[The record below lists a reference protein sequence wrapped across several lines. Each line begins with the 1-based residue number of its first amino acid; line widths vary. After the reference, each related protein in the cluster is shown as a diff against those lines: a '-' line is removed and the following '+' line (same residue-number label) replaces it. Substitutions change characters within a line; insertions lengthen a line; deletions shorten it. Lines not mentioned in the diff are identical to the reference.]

1 MDSHP
6 SSHRSKFQHQEV
18 NAELEDDII
27 LTIAVPAYNASRF
40 LARTLDPFLELNSDY
55 QHYLEVIIVND
66 GSTDNTAEIAD
77 EYVQKCPQMF
87 KAVHKENGG
96 HGSGVNYGI
105 EHGKGMYY
113 YVLDADD
120 WLDVEALE
128 KVLTRLLDMR
138 TDYLCGISEHVP
150 DLFLVDYTYENI
162 ESGRSRMRLNK
173 QVPVEEFFKF
183 EESKQFGVATYLT
196 MHSMIYRMAVLHE
209 AQLKLPEHCFYVD
222 NLLAYIPL
230 PYCEYFY
237 YYPKE
242 LYHYEVGRDDQSV
255 NEQNFIKRIDQQ
267 LKVTRLL
274 TTAYHLYDDLTA
286 EQERL
291 RNYLLHYL
299 SAMYTVSTIHLLLIN
314 NKEADAKKKALWE
327 DLRTYDVKMY
337 RKVSHSLANYLLNLP
352 LNNKFIVAVYRI
364 VKKLLKF
371 N

>member
-1 MDSHP
+1 MEGHS
-6 SSHRSKFQHQEV
+6 SKFQHQEI

-27 LTIAVPAYNASRF
+27 LTIAVPAYNASQF
-40 LARTLDPFLELNSDY
+40 LARTLDPFLELDADF

-66 GSTDNTAEIAD
+66 GSTDNTGAIAD
-77 EYVQKCPQMF
+77 EYVQKCPQLF
-87 KAVHKENGG
+87 RAVHKTNGG

-138 TDYLCGISEHVP
+138 TDYLCGISEHIP

-162 ESGRSRMRLNK
+162 EKGRSRMRLNK
-173 QVPVEEFFKF
+173 QVPVEKFFKF
-183 EESKQFGVATYLT
+183 SETKQFGLTTYLT
-196 MHSMIYRMAVLHE
+196 MHSMIYRMDILH
-209 AQLKLPEHCFYVD
+209 QCKLKLPEHCFYVD

-255 NEQNFIKRIDQQ
+255 NERNLIKRIDQQ
-267 LKVTRLL
+267 LKITRIL
-274 TTAYHLYDDLTA
+274 TEAYHLYTDLDA
-286 EQERL
+286 EQEQL

-299 SAMYTVSTIHLLLIN
+299 AAMYTVSTVHLLLIN
-314 NKEADAKKKALWE
+314 TAEAKAKKQALWN
-327 DLRTYDVKMY
+327 DLKAYDAQMFKKVK
-337 RKVSHSLANYLLNLP
+337 HTTANFCLNLP
-352 LNNKFIVAVYRI
+352 LDNKLLIAGYRL
-364 VKKLLKF
+364 VKGLLKF